1 MAVGS
6 EELTEIRRRYGRRL
20 RFEQGD
26 PYAWWRPDVL
36 YTQLQLDEKI
46 MRLLGRAELRTFR
59 NLTLL
64 EIGCG
69 TGQNLFRF
77 LRWGFRP
84 ENLAAN
90 ELREEP
96 FREAR
101 GRLPAKVNLVP
112 GDACKLDLPAFDI
125 VYQSTV
131 FSSILDRG
139 TQAELAGNMW
149 RLLKPGGVILWYDLA
164 IDNPRNQDV
173 RGISRSRIRELF
185 PLGDWT
191 GYRTTLAPP
200 LGRRVASWKSLY
212 LLLAACPFLRTHWL
226 GTVRKRY

>member
-1 MAVGS
+1 MSS
-6 EELTEIRRRYGRRL
+6 EELSEIRRRYGRRL
-20 RFEQGD
+20 RFEQSE
-26 PYAWWRPDVL
+26 PYAWSRPDVL
-36 YTQLQLDEKI
+36 YMHLQLDEKI
-46 MRLLGRAELRTFR
+46 MKLLGRAGLHGFR
-59 NLTLL
+59 DLTLL

-101 GRLPAKVNLVP
+101 SRLPAKVNLIP

-131 FSSILDRG
+131 FSSILDGG
-139 TQAELAGNMW
+139 TQAELADNMW

-164 IDNPRNQDV
+164 IDNPRNRDV
-173 RGISRSRIRELF
+173 TGLPRARIRELF

-200 LGRRVASWKSLY
+200 LGRRVATWKSLY
-212 LLLAACPFLRTHWL
+212 LLLDAFPLLRTHWL
-226 GTVRKRY
+226 ATLQKRN